1 MLFQTDRELT
11 SRPSL
16 RWKIYILNRPK
27 PIYRSRFQTTN
38 RQRNIK
44 GDTNEAVTSGQ
55 GAVARLT
62 ENATLIMA
70 LAVAYSSQF
79 YIL

>member
-1 MLFQTDRELT
+1 M
-11 SRPSL
+11 
-16 RWKIYILNRPK
+16 
-27 PIYRSRFQTTN
+27 YRSRSQTTN

-79 YIL
+79 YILEEIIVVSSFRDSRYLVLFYDCA

>member
-1 MLFQTDRELT
+1 M
-11 SRPSL
+11 
-16 RWKIYILNRPK
+16 
-27 PIYRSRFQTTN
+27 YRSRFQTTN

-79 YIL
+79 YILEEIVVVSSFRGSRYLVLFYDCA